1 MIRDLW
7 PVNPAARRIDKLALR
22 SGHLPGYC
30 NVCGSATV
38 FTVRDPNLR
47 DTVNCRK
54 CGSSNRQRQ
63 IAAVLLSTVSPRG
76 SSARFADLGDLPQDT
91 VVWIAET
98 TTALKEYLARRL
110 GPNCIASEYLSPSLA
125 SGETRDGILHVDM
138 QQTHFEEDTLDVIV
152 SCDVLEHIPSVS
164 KVLRETYRVLKP
176 GGFHVFT
183 APFYLHRFTN
193 EQRSVLDERGELR
206 HLRRPWYHG
215 DPLRSEGA
223 LVFNV
228 FAPELLCLLEDAGFA
243 AKLCLVSS
251 PLHGIL
257 GNNGIVIVA
266 RKAPRPDSVTD
277 DIFPSDPWTSDD
289 PG

>member
-1 MIRDLW
+1 MIRYLW
-7 PVNPAARRIDKLALR
+7 PLHPAVPRIDRLALR

-30 NVCGSATV
+30 NVCGSVTV

-47 DTVNCRK
+47 DTLHCRK
-54 CGSSNRQRQ
+54 CGSTNRQRQ
-63 IAAVLLSTVSPRG
+63 IAAFLPSTASPG
-76 SSARFADLGDLPQDT
+76 ASSGRFADVGDLPLET

-110 GPNCIASEYLSPSLA
+110 GSNCISSEYLDPSLA
-125 SGETRDGILHVDM
+125 SGETRDGTLHVDM
-138 QQTHFEEDTLDVIV
+138 QQTHFEESSLDFVV
-152 SCDVLEHIPSVS
+152 SCDVMEHIPSVNR
-164 KVLRETYRVLKP
+164 VLQETYRVLKP
-176 GGFHVFT
+176 GGCHIFT

-193 EQRSVLDERGELR
+193 EQRSVLDDSGELR
-206 HLRRPWYHG
+206 HLRRPRYHG

-228 FAPELLCLLEDAGFA
+228 FAPEVLCQLEDAGFA
-243 AKLCLVSS
+243 AKLCRVYS

-277 DIFPSDPWTSDD
+277 DIFPNDPWAPDE